1 MSVAATARLE
11 EARSSRVATDLGLLS
26 GTEDQLNSFS
36 GTGGYILLTTSVTVI
51 LPSLSILISCFLVS
65 N

>member
-11 EARSSRVATDLGLLS
+11 EARSRRVATDLGLLS
-26 GTEDQLNSFS
+26 GTEDQLNSS
-36 GTGGYILLTTSVTVI
+36 SWRGGDILLTTSVTVI